1 MNFAE
6 NLNSNSKVFAGPFYK
21 NNFIYLFLTV
31 LGLCCCAGFSLV
43 AVSGDYSVVAVYE
56 VLIAVVSL
64 ALGAPVQGAQA
75 STVGAPRLQSTGSI
89 HC

>member
-1 MNFAE
+1 M
-6 NLNSNSKVFAGPFYK
+6 
-21 NNFIYLFLTV
+21 
-31 LGLCCCAGFSLV
+31 LGLSCCSGFSLV

-64 ALGAPVQGAQA
+64 TLGAPVQGAQA
-75 STVGAPRLQSTGSI
+75 STVVAPRLQSTGSI